1 MLKKDKQMQIE
12 NQRQEKRINEMAKQI
27 KQKSVEVQG
36 EIQESNTGF
45 FKKKFPD
52 DDIDEIKKVLKWG
65 CIQTINQS
73 K

>member
-36 EIQESNTGF
+36 EIQE
-45 FKKKFPD
+45 
-52 DDIDEIKKVLKWG
+52 EL
-65 CIQTINQS
+65 IQDF
-73 K
+73 